1 VHCLSTRHQQKALG
15 IQALQRVVLPA
26 QQTCQVDCQPFPE
39 GNIGLRAS
47 GMTASVSTL
56 QSKANTQQ
64 LEAILATDGPVLIIA
79 GPGSGK
85 TFTLVERIVHLI
97 THKGVSPESL
107 LVVTF
112 TDKAAREL
120 TTRISNRLAELGICY
135 NLNEMYLGTF
145 HSICLRFL
153 EDYREY
159 TRLKR
164 SFTLFDQFDQQYF
177 LYQHIKDFRE
187 LPDTQ
192 FVLGDDQ
199 SGRWAQSENL
209 LKWLNKVREEAI
221 DVTTMAAAPELEIR
235 TLAACFAKYQELLHE
250 NNSLDFSGIQYET
263 LQLLE
268 NHLDVLAQLR
278 EKLTYMMVDEYQD
291 TNTIQERILQLLA
304 GERRNLCVVGDDDQ
318 GLYRFRGATIRNI
331 LEFPTLFPDG
341 KCKQVKLTVNYR
353 SHPDII
359 RFYNDWMLE
368 QNWEIGNRL
377 FRFAK
382 KILPR
387 EDNFPDMPTVL
398 RLAAS
403 DDKGNTDIWYSEV
416 LTFLNGL
423 KYSGKLADWNQVAFL
438 FRSVKNNK
446 VVALARFLESSG
458 VPVFSPRS
466 NLFFEREEIRLMI
479 GALIFLFPQ
488 FPQLRAWAEGV
499 SLPIWNYYDHQCFK
513 PFTDELRKTENQR
526 LLDWARPL
534 AKRHA
539 VLAQNTDYA
548 FSGLFYQ
555 LLQFPLFSRFLTEEA
570 VQGVDKGRA
579 ARNLA
584 TFSKLLTKFEYLHF
598 VSVLNP
604 DYLEKNL
611 RDLFNQFLRFL
622 SEGGIGEYEDESEY
636 APKGCV
642 SFLTIHQSKGLEF
655 PVVVCGSLEAVPRK
669 QYGNLDVL
677 LEDGGYLSKVRFE
690 PLEHIKNFDFR
701 RLFYTAFSRAQNL
714 LVLAA
719 QENHGRGKSPSKYF
733 EHLFYKLPSWRDVD
747 FSALNFDAVK
757 EINLKREYSFTSHIT
772 VFENCAEQ
780 YRFFKEL
787 EFNPIRAGAQLFG
800 TLVHQ
805 TIEDI
810 HKAVLRGEEA
820 TISIDQIQSW
830 LTVNYQYLSKRERQ
844 YLAPQTLKAV
854 ENHVLGYYQRE
865 NGNWDRIKEAEVEIS
880 LVKDQYILKGSVDL
894 IRGEHDTVEI
904 IDFKS
909 EKKPDMEKDREQL
922 KQYQHQLE
930 VYAHLVEERTGQ
942 KVSRMHLYYTGE
954 DGGNPYVSF
963 AKDDRAIGKTVTQF
977 DNIVSR
983 IERHDYQM
991 AARPTKL
998 CPNCDMRAYCD
1009 NKNWKFRKVEK

>member
-1 VHCLSTRHQQKALG
+1 
-15 IQALQRVVLPA
+15 
-26 QQTCQVDCQPFPE
+26 
-39 GNIGLRAS
+39 
-47 GMTASVSTL
+47 MTPIATTL
-56 QSKANTQQ
+56 QSKANPQQ
-64 LEAILATDGPVLIIA
+64 REAILATDGPVLIIA

-85 TFTLVERIVHLI
+85 TFTLVERIVYLI
-97 THKGVSPESL
+97 THMGVAPESL
-107 LVVTF
+107 FVVTF

-120 TTRISNRLAELGICY
+120 TTRISNRLSESGIKF

-145 HSICLRFL
+145 HSICLRIL
-153 EDYREY
+153 EDFREF

-177 LYQHIKDFRE
+177 LYQRIKEFRE
-187 LPDTQ
+187 LPDAQ
-192 FVLGDDQ
+192 LVMGDDQ
-199 SGRWAQSENL
+199 SGRWAQSESL
-209 LKWLNKVREEAI
+209 LKWLNKVSEEAL
-221 DVTTMAAAPELEIR
+221 DAATLAAAPEVEIR
-235 TLAACFAKYQELLHE
+235 ALAACFAKYQELLHE
-250 NNSLDFSGIQYET
+250 NNSLDFSGIQYEA

-268 NHLDVLAQLR
+268 KRPEVLAQLR
-278 EKLTYMMVDEYQD
+278 EKLTYLMVDEYQD
-291 TNTIQERILQLLA
+291 TNTIQERILLLLA
-304 GERRNLCVVGDDDQ
+304 GEKRNLCVVGDDDQ

-331 LEFPTLFPDG
+331 LEFPALFDEG
-341 KCKQVKLTVNYR
+341 QCKRVTLTVNYR

-359 RFYNDWMLE
+359 RFYNEWMKE
-368 QNWEIGNRL
+368 QAWDDGTRV

-382 KILPR
+382 QIVPR
-387 EDNFPDMPTVL
+387 EEDFPQIPTAV

-403 DDKGNTDIWYSEV
+403 DDKDEVSNWHAEV
-416 LTFLNGL
+416 LAFLNGL
-423 KYSGKLADWNQVAFL
+423 KASGRLADWNQVAFL
-438 FRSVKNNK
+438 FRSVKNEK
-446 VVALARFLESSG
+446 VVALARFLETQG

-466 NLFFEREEIRLMI
+466 NMFFEREEIRLMI

-488 FPQLRAWAEGV
+488 FPKLRAWAEGV
-499 SLPIWNYYDHQCFK
+499 TLPIWEYYDHFCFGA
-513 PFTDELRKTENQR
+513 FTAELRKPENKA

-539 VLAQNTDYA
+539 VLTQTTDYA

-555 LLQFPLFSRFLTEEA
+555 LLQFPLFSRFLSDEA

-579 ARNLA
+579 ARNLG

-604 DYLEKNL
+604 EWLEKNI

-622 SEGGIGEYEDESEY
+622 QDGGIGEYEDEADY

-642 SFLTIHQSKGLEF
+642 SFLTIHQSKGLEY
-655 PVVVCGSLEAVPRK
+655 PVVVCGSLEAVPRA
-669 QYGNLDVL
+669 QNSALDVL
-677 LEDGGYLSKVRFE
+677 LEDGGYLSKDRFE
-690 PLEHIKNFDFR
+690 PLNSIKNFDFW

-719 QENHGRGKSPSKYF
+719 QIRHGRGRSPSKYF
-733 EHLFYKLPSWRDVD
+733 DRLFNELPSWRDVD
-747 FSALNFDAVK
+747 ISGLTFEAVK
-757 EINLKREYSFTSHIT
+757 QINLKREYSFTSHIT

-805 TIEDI
+805 TIEDM

-820 TISIDQIQSW
+820 IVNPDQIQSW
-830 LTVNYQYLSKRERQ
+830 MTVNYQYLSKRERQ

-854 ENHVLGYYQRE
+854 EKHVLGYYERE
-865 NGNWDRIKEAEVEIS
+865 KGNWGRIKEAEVEIS

-894 IRGEHDTVEI
+894 IRGENDTVEI

-909 EKKPDMEKDREQL
+909 EKKPDMEKDRDRL
-922 KQYQHQLE
+922 RQYQSQLE

-954 DGGNPYVSF
+954 DAGNPYISF
-963 AKDDRAIGKTVTQF
+963 NKDSRAIGKTIARF
-977 DNIVSR
+977 DDIVDR
-983 IERHDYQM
+983 IERQDYQIE
-991 AARPTKL
+991 ARPAKQCL
-998 CPNCDMRAYCD
+998 NCDMRSYCD
-1009 NKNWKFRKVEK
+1009 NKNWKFRETNK

>member
-1 VHCLSTRHQQKALG
+1 
-15 IQALQRVVLPA
+15 
-26 QQTCQVDCQPFPE
+26 
-39 GNIGLRAS
+39 
-47 GMTASVSTL
+47 MTGSAPL
-56 QSKANTQQ
+56 QSKANPQQ
-64 LEAILATDGPVLIIA
+64 LEAILATEGPVLIIA

-85 TFTLVERIVHLI
+85 TFTLVERIVYLI
-97 THKGVSPESL
+97 TQNGVAPESL
-107 LVVTF
+107 FVVTF

-120 TTRISNRLAELGICY
+120 TTRISNRLTELGIKF

-145 HSICLRFL
+145 HSICLRLL
-153 EDYREY
+153 EDYREF

-164 SFTLFDQFDQQYF
+164 SFTLFDQFEQQYF

-187 LPDTQ
+187 LPDAQ
-192 FVLGDDQ
+192 LVMGDDQ

-209 LKWLNKVREEAI
+209 LKWLNKVSEEAL
-221 DVTTMAAAPELEIR
+221 DAVTLAAAPEVEIR
-235 TLAACFAKYQELLHE
+235 ALAACFAKYQELLHE
-250 NNSLDFSGIQYET
+250 NNSLDFSCIQYEA

-268 NHLDVLAQLR
+268 KRPEVLTQVR
-278 EKLTYMMVDEYQD
+278 EKLTYLMVDEYQD
-291 TNTIQERILQLLA
+291 TNTIQERILLLLA
-304 GERRNLCVVGDDDQ
+304 GEKKNLCVVGDDDQ

-331 LEFPTLFPDG
+331 LEFPSLFG
-341 KCKQVKLTVNYR
+341 EGQCKQVTLTVNYR

-359 RFYNDWMLE
+359 RFYNEWMKE
-368 QNWEIGNRL
+368 QVWDDGTRV

-382 KILPR
+382 QIVPR
-387 EDNFPDMPTVL
+387 EDDFPVVPTAVQM
-398 RLAAS
+398 AA
-403 DDKGNTDIWYSEV
+403 TDTNLHEEV
-416 LTFLNGL
+416 LAFLNGL
-423 KYSGKLADWNQVAFL
+423 KASGKLTDWNQVAFL
-438 FRSVKNNK
+438 FRSVKNDK
-446 VVALARFLESSG
+446 VVALARFLEAEG

-466 NLFFEREEIRLMI
+466 NMFFEREEIRLMI

-488 FPQLRAWAEGV
+488 FPKVRTWAEGV
-499 SLPIWNYYDHQCFK
+499 TLPIWDYYDQLCFK
-513 PFTDELRKTENQR
+513 PFTDELRKPENKP

-555 LLQFPLFSRFLTEEA
+555 LLQFPLFSHFLTEDA

-579 ARNLA
+579 ARNLGS
-584 TFSKLLTKFEYLHF
+584 FSKLLTKFEYLHF

-604 DYLEKNL
+604 EWLGKNI

-622 SEGGIGEYEDESEY
+622 QDGGIGEYEDESEY

-655 PVVVCGSLEAVPRK
+655 PVIVCGSLEAVPRR
-669 QYGNLDVL
+669 QYGELDVL
-677 LEDGGYLSKVRFE
+677 LEEGGYLSKERFE
-690 PLEHIKNFDFR
+690 PLDHVKNFDFW

-719 QENHGRGKSPSKYF
+719 QVKHGRAKSPSKYF
-733 EHLFYKLPSWRDVD
+733 ERLFNELPSWRKIDL
-747 FSALNFDAVK
+747 SALTFEAVK
-757 EINLKREYSFTSHIT
+757 QMNLKREYSFTSHIT

-787 EFNPIRAGAQLFG
+787 EFAPIRESPMLFG

-810 HKAVLRGEEA
+810 HKTVLRGEQA
-820 TISIDQIQSW
+820 TITFDGIKSW
-830 LTVNYQYLSKRERQ
+830 FSANYAMLSKKERV
-844 YLAPQTLKAV
+844 YLAPSSQQAALM
-854 ENHVLGYYQRE
+854 HVLRYFERE
-865 NGNWDRIKEAEVEIS
+865 NGNWDRLKEAEVEIS

-894 IRGEHDTVEI
+894 IRGERETVEI

-909 EKKPDMEKDREQL
+909 EKKPDMEKDRDRL
-922 KQYQHQLE
+922 KQYQSQLE

-954 DGGNPYVSF
+954 DGGNPYVTF
-963 AKDDRAIGKTVTQF
+963 GKDDRAIGKTIARF
-977 DNIVSR
+977 DDIVAR
-983 IERHDYQM
+983 IERQDYGI
-991 AARPTKL
+991 AVRPAKL
-998 CPNCDMRAYCD
+998 CQNCDMRAYCD
-1009 NKNWKFRKVEK
+1009 NKNWKFKKTGT

>member
-1 VHCLSTRHQQKALG
+1 
-15 IQALQRVVLPA
+15 
-26 QQTCQVDCQPFPE
+26 
-39 GNIGLRAS
+39 
-47 GMTASVSTL
+47 MTASATAL
-56 QSKANTQQ
+56 QSKANPQQ

-85 TFTLVERIVHLI
+85 TFTLVERIVYLI
-97 THKGVSPESL
+97 THKGVAPESL

-120 TTRISNRLAELGICY
+120 TTRISNRLAELGIQF

-145 HSICLRFL
+145 HSICLRLL
-153 EDYREY
+153 EDYREF

-177 LYQHIKDFRE
+177 IYQHIKDFRE
-187 LPDTQ
+187 LPDAQ
-192 FVLGDDQ
+192 LVMGDDQ
-199 SGRWAQSENL
+199 TGRWAQSENL
-209 LKWLNKVREEAI
+209 LKWLNKVGEEAL
-221 DVTTMAAAPELEIR
+221 DATTLAAAPEPEIR
-235 TLAACFAKYQELLHE
+235 ALATCFAKYQELLHE
-250 NNSLDFSGIQYET
+250 HNSLDFSGIQYEA

-268 NHLDVLAQLR
+268 KRPEVLGQLR
-278 EKLTYMMVDEYQD
+278 EKLTHLMVDEYQD
-291 TNTIQERILQLLA
+291 TNTIQERILLLLA

-331 LEFPTLFPDG
+331 LEFPALFDDG
-341 KCKQVKLTVNYR
+341 QCKQVKLTVNYR

-359 RFYNDWMLE
+359 RFYNEWMKE
-368 QNWEIGNRL
+368 QVWDDGTRV

-382 KILPR
+382 QIVPR
-387 EDNFPDMPTVL
+387 EDDFPDLPTAV

-403 DDKGNTDIWYSEV
+403 DDKGETTNWHAEV
-416 LTFLNGL
+416 LAFLNGL
-423 KYSGKLADWNQVAFL
+423 KASGKLSDWNQVAFL
-438 FRSVKNNK
+438 FRSVKNDK
-446 VVALARFLESSG
+446 VVTLARFLEAEG

-466 NLFFEREEIRLMI
+466 NMFFESEEIRLMI

-488 FPQLRAWAEGV
+488 FPKVRAWAEGV
-499 SLPIWNYYDHQCFK
+499 TLPIWDYYDQLCFK
-513 PFTDELRKTENQR
+513 PFTDELRKPENKP

-539 VLAQNTDYA
+539 VLTQNTDYT

-570 VQGVDKGRA
+570 VLGVDKGRA
-579 ARNLA
+579 ARNLG

-604 DYLEKNL
+604 EWLEKNI

-622 SEGGIGEYEDESEY
+622 QEGGIGEYEDEAEY

-669 QYGNLDVL
+669 HYSALDVL
-677 LEDGGYLSKVRFE
+677 LEDGGYLSKERFE
-690 PLEHIKNFDFR
+690 PLDHIKNFDFW

-719 QENHGRGKSPSKYF
+719 QEKQGRGKSPSKYF
-733 EHLFYKLPSWRDVD
+733 ERLFYELPSWRDVNL
-747 FSALNFDAVK
+747 SALTFEAVK
-757 EINLKREYSFTSHIT
+757 QINLKREYSFTSHIT

-780 YRFFKEL
+780 YRFFKDL
-787 EFNPIRAGAQLFG
+787 EFAPIRESPMLFG

-810 HKAVLRGEEA
+810 HKTVLRGEEG
-820 TISIDQIQSW
+820 TITFDAIKGWFSA
-830 LTVNYQYLSKRERQ
+830 NYTMLSKKERV
-844 YLAPQTLKAV
+844 YLAPSSQQAALL
-854 ENHVLGYYQRE
+854 HVVRYYERE

-909 EKKPDMEKDREQL
+909 EKKPDMEKDRDRL
-922 KQYQHQLE
+922 RQYQSQLE

-963 AKDDRAIGKTVTQF
+963 SKDDRAIGKTIARF
-977 DNIVSR
+977 DDIVAR
-983 IERHDYQM
+983 IERQDYGIT
-991 AARPTKL
+991 ARPAKL
-998 CPNCDMRAYCD
+998 CQSCDMRAYCD
-1009 NKNWKFRKVEK
+1009 NKNWKFRKSR

>member
-1 VHCLSTRHQQKALG
+1 
-15 IQALQRVVLPA
+15 
-26 QQTCQVDCQPFPE
+26 
-39 GNIGLRAS
+39 
-47 GMTASVSTL
+47 MTSVAPDLKT
-56 QSKANTQQ
+56 KANPQQ

-85 TFTLVERIVHLI
+85 TFTLVERIVYLI
-97 THKGVSPESL
+97 THKGVAPESL
-107 LVVTF
+107 FVVTF

-120 TTRISNRLAELGICY
+120 TTRISNRLSDLGVKF

-145 HSICLRFL
+145 HSICLRIL
-153 EDYREY
+153 EDFREF

-177 LYQHIKDFRE
+177 IYQRINEFRP
-187 LPDTQ
+187 LPDSQ
-192 FVLGDDQ
+192 LVMGDEQ
-199 SGRWAQSENL
+199 SGRWAQSEQL
-209 LKWLNKVREEAI
+209 LKWLNKVSEEALDI
-221 DVTTMAAAPELEIR
+221 ATLETAPDVEVRA
-235 TLAACFAKYQELLHE
+235 LAACFRKYQELLHE
-250 NNSLDFSGIQYET
+250 HNCLDFSGIQYEA

-268 NHLDVLAQLR
+268 KRPEVLAELR
-278 EKLTYMMVDEYQD
+278 EKFSYLMVDEYQD
-291 TNTIQERILQLLA
+291 TNTIQERILLLLA

-331 LEFPTLFPDG
+331 LEFPALFPEG
-341 KCKQVKLTVNYR
+341 LCKRVTLSVNYR

-359 RFYNDWMLE
+359 RFYNEWMQE
-368 QNWEIGNRL
+368 QTWDDGTRT

-382 KILPR
+382 KIVAR
-387 EDNFPDMPTVL
+387 DEAFPEVATAV
-398 RLAAS
+398 RLAATDAT
-403 DDKGNTDIWYSEV
+403 DDTTNWHAEV
-416 LTFLNGL
+416 LGFLHGL
-423 KYSGKLADWNQVAFL
+423 RDSGRLADWNQVAFL
-438 FRSVKNNK
+438 FRSVKNDR
-446 VVALARFLESSG
+446 VVALARFLEVQG
-458 VPVFSPRS
+458 VPVYSPRS
-466 NLFFEREEIRLMI
+466 NMFFEREEIRLMI

-488 FPQLRAWAEGV
+488 FPKVRQWAEGAQ
-499 SLPIWNYYDHQCFK
+499 LDIWTYYDHLCFK
-513 PFTDELRKTENQR
+513 SFADELRKPENKR

-555 LLQFPLFSRFLTEEA
+555 LLQFPLFSRFLSEDA
-570 VQGVDKGRA
+570 LHGVDKGRA

-584 TFSKLLTKFEYLHF
+584 TFSKLLTKFEYLHY

-604 DYLEKNL
+604 EWLEKNL
-611 RDLFNQFLRFL
+611 RDLFNHFLRFL
-622 SEGGIGEYEDESEY
+622 SDGGIGEYEDDAEY

-642 SFLTIHQSKGLEF
+642 SFLTVHQSKGLEF

-669 QYGNLDVL
+669 QHTALDEL
-677 LEDGGYLSKVRFE
+677 LEDGGYLSKPRFE
-690 PLEHIKNFDFR
+690 PLEHIKHFDFR

-719 QENHGRGKSPSKYF
+719 QERNGRGLGKSPSKYF
-733 EHLFYKLPSWRDVD
+733 ERLFYELPSWRSVPLD
-747 FSALNFDAVK
+747 ALSFDAVR

-772 VFENCAEQ
+772 LFENCAEQ

-787 EFNPIRAGAQLFG
+787 EFNPVRAGAQLFG

-810 HKAVLRGEEA
+810 HKAVLRGEES
-820 TISIDQIQSW
+820 SITPEQIETW
-830 LTVNYQYLSKRERQ
+830 MAVNYQYLSKKERQ

-854 ENHVLGYYQRE
+854 QHHVMSYYRRE
-865 NGNWDRIKEAEVEIS
+865 NGNWNRIKEAEVEIS

-909 EKKPDMEKDREQL
+909 EKKPDMEKDRERL
-922 KQYQHQLE
+922 RQYQHQLE

-963 AKDDRAIGKTVTQF
+963 TKDDRAIGKTIAQF
-977 DNIVSR
+977 DDIVAR
-983 IERHDYQM
+983 IERQDYQM
-991 AARPTKL
+991 AARPAKL
-998 CPNCDMRAYCD
+998 CQNCDMRAYCD
-1009 NKNWKFRKVEK
+1009 NKNWKFAKAR

>member
-1 VHCLSTRHQQKALG
+1 MKINTS
-15 IQALQRVVLPA
+15 I
-26 QQTCQVDCQPFPE
+26 
-39 GNIGLRAS
+39 
-47 GMTASVSTL
+47 
-56 QSKANTQQ
+56 QSKANPQQ

-85 TFTLVERIVHLI
+85 TFTLVERIVYLI
-97 THKGVSPESL
+97 TQKGVSPESL

-120 TTRISNRLAELGICY
+120 TTRISNRLSELNIQF

-145 HSICLRFL
+145 HSICLRLL
-153 EDYREY
+153 EDYREF

-187 LPDTQ
+187 LPDAQ
-192 FVLGDDQ
+192 LVMGDDQ
-199 SGRWAQSENL
+199 SGRWAQSEHL
-209 LKWLNKVREEAI
+209 LKWLNKVSEEAL
-221 DVTTMAAAPELEIR
+221 DVDTLAKATEVEIR
-235 TLAACFAKYQELLHE
+235 ALANCFTKYQELLHE
-250 NNSLDFSGIQYET
+250 HNSLDFSGIQYEA
-263 LQLLE
+263 LKLLE
-268 NHLDVLAQLR
+268 HRPEVLEILRKNLTHL
-278 EKLTYMMVDEYQD
+278 MVDEYQD
-291 TNTIQERILQLLA
+291 TNTIQERILLLLS
-304 GERRNLCVVGDDDQ
+304 GERHNLCVVGDDDQ

-331 LEFPTLFPDG
+331 LEFPALFEAG
-341 KCKQVKLTVNYR
+341 QCKQVKLTVNYR

-359 RFYNDWMLE
+359 RFYNDWMKG
-368 QNWEIGNRL
+368 QTWDDGTRV

-382 KILPR
+382 EIVPR
-387 EDNFPDMPTVL
+387 DDSFTEMPTVL
-398 RLAAS
+398 RLAA
-403 DDKGNTDIWYSEV
+403 TDNKDETNNWHTEV
-416 LTFLNGL
+416 LAFLNNL
-423 KYSGKLADWNQVAFL
+423 KASGQLSDWNQVAFL
-438 FRSVKNNK
+438 FRSVKNEK
-446 VVALARFLESSG
+446 AVALARFLESKG

-466 NLFFEREEIRLMI
+466 NMFFEREEIRLMI
-479 GALIFLFPQ
+479 GAMIFLFPQ
-488 FPQLRAWAEGV
+488 FPTVRAWAEGV
-499 SLPIWNYYDHQCFK
+499 KLPIWDYYDHLCFK
-513 PFTDELRKTENQR
+513 PFAEELRKPENKP

-534 AKRHA
+534 AKRH
-539 VLAQNTDYA
+539 VMLTQNADYA

-555 LLQFPLFSRFLTEEA
+555 LLQFPLFSRFLTEDA
-570 VQGVDKGRA
+570 VLGVDKGRA
-579 ARNLA
+579 ARNLG
-584 TFSKLLTKFEYLHF
+584 TFSKLLTKFEYLHY

-604 DYLEKNL
+604 EFLEKNI

-622 SEGGIGEYEDESEY
+622 VDGGIGEYEDESEY

-655 PVVVCGSLEAVPRK
+655 PIVICGSLEAVPRK
-669 QYGNLDVL
+669 QYGELDVL
-677 LEDGGYLSKVRFE
+677 LEDGGYLSKERFE
-690 PLEHIKNFDFR
+690 PLNHIKNFDFW

-714 LVLAA
+714 LVLAT
-719 QENHGRGKSPSKYF
+719 QEKQGHGKSPSKYF
-733 EHLFYKLPSWRDVD
+733 EQHFYSLPSWRSIDLSVLTFDV
-747 FSALNFDAVK
+747 VRQ
-757 EINLKREYSFTSHIT
+757 INLKREYSFTSHIT

-810 HKAVLRGEEA
+810 HKAVLRGEES
-820 TISIDQIQSW
+820 TVTKEHIQDW
-830 LTVNYQYLSKRERQ
+830 LTTNYQFLSKRERQ

-854 ENHVLGYYQRE
+854 ENHVLGYFNRE

-880 LVKDQYILKGSVDL
+880 LVKDEYILKGSVDL

-909 EKKPDMEKDREQL
+909 EKKPDMEKDRDRL

-942 KVSRMHLYYTGE
+942 KVSKMHLYYTGE

-963 AKDDRAIGKTVTQF
+963 SKDDRAIDKTIARFDEIVT
-977 DNIVSR
+977 R
-983 IERHDYQM
+983 IEKQDYQIP
-991 AARPTKL
+991 ARPAKRCL
-998 CPNCDMRAYCD
+998 DCDMRAYCD
-1009 NKNWKFRKVEK
+1009 NKNWKFRNID

>member
-1 VHCLSTRHQQKALG
+1 MRG
-15 IQALQRVVLPA
+15 
-26 QQTCQVDCQPFPE
+26 
-39 GNIGLRAS
+39 
-47 GMTASVSTL
+47 
-56 QSKANTQQ
+56 KANANQ
-64 LEAILATDGPVLIIA
+64 LEAILATEGPVLIIA

-85 TFTLVERIVHLI
+85 TFTLVERIVYLV
-97 THKGVSPESL
+97 THKGVAPESL

-120 TTRISNRLAELGICY
+120 TTRISNRLAELDIQF

-145 HSICLRFL
+145 HSICLRLL
-153 EDYREY
+153 EDYREF

-177 LYQHIKDFRE
+177 IYQHIKDFRALPGAE
-187 LPDTQ
+187 LIMGREQT
-192 FVLGDDQ
+192 
-199 SGRWAQSENL
+199 GRWTQSENL
-209 LKWLNKVREEAI
+209 LKWLNKVSEEAI
-221 DVTTMAAAPELEIR
+221 DASTLAVAPEPEVR
-235 TLAACFAKYQELLHE
+235 ALATCFTKYQALLNEH
-250 NNSLDFSGIQYET
+250 NSLDFSGIQYEA

-268 NHLDVLAQLR
+268 KHPEVLGQLR
-278 EKLTYMMVDEYQD
+278 EKLTYLMVDEYQD
-291 TNTIQERILQLLA
+291 TNTIQERILLLLA
-304 GERRNLCVVGDDDQ
+304 GENKNLCVVGDDDQ

-331 LEFPTLFPDG
+331 LEFPSLFDDG
-341 KCKQVKLTVNYR
+341 QCKQVKLTVNYR

-359 RFYNDWMLE
+359 RFYNEWMKE
-368 QNWEIGNRL
+368 QAWDDGTRV

-382 KILPR
+382 QILPR
-387 EDNFPDMPTVL
+387 EDNFPDMPTAV

-403 DDKGNTDIWYSEV
+403 DDKDDTTNWHTEV
-416 LTFLNGL
+416 LTFLNDL
-423 KYSGKLADWNQVAFL
+423 KASGRLEDWNQVAFL
-438 FRSVKNNK
+438 FRSVKNDK
-446 VVALARFLESSG
+446 VVALARFLEAEG

-466 NLFFEREEIRLMI
+466 NMFFEREEIRLMI

-488 FPQLRAWAEGV
+488 FPKVRAWADGV
-499 SLPIWNYYDHQCFK
+499 HLDIWDYYDQLCFK
-513 PFTDELRKTENQR
+513 PFTDELRKPENKP

-539 VLAQNTDYA
+539 VLTQNTDYA

-579 ARNLA
+579 ARNLG

-604 DYLEKNL
+604 EWLEKNI

-622 SEGGIGEYEDESEY
+622 QDGGIGEYEDEAEY

-669 QYGNLDVL
+669 QYGALDVL
-677 LEDGGYLSKVRFE
+677 LEDGGYLSKERFE
-690 PLEHIKNFDFR
+690 PLDHIKNFDFW

-719 QENHGRGKSPSKYF
+719 QEKKGRGKSPSKYF
-733 EHLFYKLPSWRDVD
+733 ERLFYDLPSWRAVD
-747 FSALNFDAVK
+747 LSALTFEAVK
-757 EINLKREYSFTSHIT
+757 QINLKREYSFTSHIT

-780 YRFFKEL
+780 YRFFKDL
-787 EFNPIRAGAQLFG
+787 EFAPIRESPMLFG

-810 HKAVLRGEEA
+810 HKTVLRGEES
-820 TISIDQIQSW
+820 SI
-830 LTVNYQYLSKRERQ
+830 TVDAIRDWFSANYAMLSKKERV
-844 YLAPQTLKAV
+844 YLAPSSQQAALL
-854 ENHVLGYYQRE
+854 HVMRYYERE

-909 EKKPDMEKDREQL
+909 EKKPDIEKNHDRL
-922 KQYQHQLE
+922 RQYQSQLE
-930 VYAHLVEERTGQ
+930 VYAHLVEERTGL

-963 AKDDRAIGKTVTQF
+963 RKDDRAIGKTIARF
-977 DNIVSR
+977 DDIVAR
-983 IERHDYQM
+983 IERQDYGLS
-991 AARPTKL
+991 ARPAKL
-998 CPNCDMRAYCD
+998 CQNCDMRAYCD
-1009 NKNWKFRKVEK
+1009 NKNWKFRKND

>member
-1 VHCLSTRHQQKALG
+1 MAVDILG
-15 IQALQRVVLPA
+15 H
-26 QQTCQVDCQPFPE
+26 
-39 GNIGLRAS
+39 
-47 GMTASVSTL
+47 
-56 QSKANTQQ
+56 SKANTQQ
-64 LEAILATDGPVLIIA
+64 QEAILTTEGPVLIIA

-85 TFTLVERIVHLI
+85 TFTLVERIVYLI
-97 THKGVSPESL
+97 THKGVAPESL
-107 LVVTF
+107 FVVTF

-120 TTRISNRLAELGICY
+120 TTRISNRLAELGIQF

-145 HSICLRFL
+145 HSICLRLL
-153 EDYREY
+153 EDYREF

-187 LPDTQ
+187 LPDAQ
-192 FVLGDDQ
+192 LVMGDDQ
-199 SGRWAQSENL
+199 SGRWLQSENL
-209 LKWLNKVREEAI
+209 LKWLNKVSEEAL
-221 DVTTMAAAPELEIR
+221 DPAMLAAASEPEIR
-235 TLAACFAKYQELLHE
+235 ALATCFAKYQELLHE
-250 NNSLDFSGIQYET
+250 HNSLDFSGIQYEA

-268 NHLDVLAQLR
+268 KHPEVLAQLR
-278 EKLTYMMVDEYQD
+278 DRLTYLMVDEYQD
-291 TNTIQERILQLLA
+291 TNTIQERILLLLA
-304 GERRNLCVVGDDDQ
+304 GESRNLCVVGDDDQ

-331 LEFPTLFPDG
+331 LEFPALFEG
-341 KCKQVKLTVNYR
+341 GQCKQVKLTINYR

-359 RFYNDWMLE
+359 RFYNEWMKE
-368 QNWEIGNRL
+368 QVWDDGTRE

-382 KILPR
+382 QIIPR
-387 EDNFPDMPTVL
+387 EDNFPDLPTTL

-403 DDKGNTDIWYSEV
+403 DDNGETTNWHAEV
-416 LTFLNGL
+416 LAFLNEL
-423 KYSGKLADWNQVAFL
+423 KDSGRLSDWNQVAFL
-438 FRSVKNNK
+438 YRSVKNDK
-446 VVALARFLESSG
+446 VVALARYLETQG

-466 NLFFEREEIRLMI
+466 NMFFEREEIRLMI

-488 FPQLRAWAEGV
+488 FSKVRAWAEGV
-499 SLPIWNYYDHQCFK
+499 TLPIWDYYDHQCFK
-513 PFTDELRKTENQR
+513 PFADELRKPENKP

-539 VLAQNTDYA
+539 VLTQNTDYA

-555 LLQFPLFSRFLTEEA
+555 LLQFPLFSRYLTEEA

-579 ARNLA
+579 ARNLG

-598 VSVLNP
+598 VSVLNVE
-604 DYLEKNL
+604 YLERNL

-622 SEGGIGEYEDESEY
+622 SDGGIGEYEDEADY

-669 QYGNLDVL
+669 QYGELDVL
-677 LEDGGYLSKVRFE
+677 LEDGGYLSKERFE
-690 PLEHIKNFDFR
+690 PLDHIKNFDFW

-714 LVLAA
+714 LVLAT
-719 QENHGRGKSPSKYF
+719 QERHGRGLGKSPSKYF
-733 EHLFYKLPSWRDVD
+733 ERLFYELPSWRDID
-747 FSALNFDAVK
+747 LAALNYEAVK
-757 EINLKREYSFTSHIT
+757 QINLKREYSFTSHIT

-780 YRFFKEL
+780 YRFFKDL

-820 TISIDQIQSW
+820 SVNPDQIQSW
-830 LTVNYQYLSKRERQ
+830 MAVNYQYLSKRERQ

-854 ENHVLGYYQRE
+854 EKHILGYYERE
-865 NGNWDRIKEAEVEIS
+865 KGNWDRIREAEVEIS

-894 IRGEHDTVEI
+894 IRGEEGTVEI

-909 EKKPDMEKDREQL
+909 EKKPDMEKDRERL
-922 KQYQHQLE
+922 RQYQHQLE

-954 DGGNPYVSF
+954 DGGNPYVTFS
-963 AKDDRAIGKTVTQF
+963 KDDRAIGKTIARF
-977 DNIVSR
+977 DDIVAR
-983 IERHDYQM
+983 IERQDYQIE
-991 AARPTKL
+991 ARPSKQ
-998 CPNCDMRAYCD
+998 CQNCDMRAYCD
-1009 NKNWKFRKVEK
+1009 NKNWKFRKSDK

>member
-1 VHCLSTRHQQKALG
+1 MTSSAV
-15 IQALQRVVLPA
+15 ALQSRA
-26 QQTCQVDCQPFPE
+26 NPE
-39 GNIGLRAS
+39 
-47 GMTASVSTL
+47 
-56 QSKANTQQ
+56 Q

-85 TFTLVERIVHLI
+85 TFTLVERIVYLI
-97 THKGVSPESL
+97 TQKGVAPESL
-107 LVVTF
+107 FVVTF

-120 TTRISNRLAELGICY
+120 TTRISNRLTDLGIKF

-145 HSICLRFL
+145 HSICLRLL
-153 EDYREY
+153 EDFREF

-187 LPDTQ
+187 LPDAQ
-192 FVLGDDQ
+192 LVMGDDQ
-199 SGRWAQSENL
+199 TGRWAQSESL
-209 LKWLNKVREEAI
+209 LKWVNKVSEEAL
-221 DVTTMAAAPELEIR
+221 DPGTLASAPEPEIR
-235 TLAACFAKYQELLHE
+235 ALATCFAKYQELLHE
-250 NNSLDFSGIQYET
+250 HNSLDFSGIQYEA
-263 LQLLE
+263 LRLLE
-268 NHLDVLAQLR
+268 KRPEVLAQLR
-278 EKLTYMMVDEYQD
+278 ERLTHLMVDEYQD
-291 TNTIQERILQLLA
+291 TNTIQERILLLA
-304 GERRNLCVVGDDDQ
+304 GENKNLCVVGDDDQ

-331 LEFPTLFPDG
+331 LEFPALFDDG
-341 KCKQVKLTVNYR
+341 QCKQVKLTVNYR

-359 RFYNDWMLE
+359 RFYNEWMRE
-368 QNWEIGNRL
+368 QTWDDGTRV

-382 KILPR
+382 KVVPR
-387 EDNFPDMPTVL
+387 EDDFPDMTTAV

-403 DDKGNTDIWYSEV
+403 DDNGDTTNWHAEV
-416 LTFLNGL
+416 LAFLNGL
-423 KYSGKLADWNQVAFL
+423 KSSGKLSDWNQVAFL
-438 FRSVKNNK
+438 FRSVKNDK
-446 VVALARFLESSG
+446 VVALARFLEAQG

-466 NLFFEREEIRLMI
+466 NMFFEREEIRLMI

-488 FPQLRAWAEGV
+488 FPKVRAWAEGV
-499 SLPIWNYYDHQCFK
+499 HLDIWDYYDRQCFK
-513 PFTDELRKTENQR
+513 PFTDELRKPENKP

-539 VLAQNTDYA
+539 VLTQNTDYA

-570 VQGVDKGRA
+570 EQGVDKGRA
-579 ARNLA
+579 ARNLG

-604 DYLEKNL
+604 EFQEKNL

-622 SEGGIGEYEDESEY
+622 QEGGIGEYEDEAEY

-669 QYGNLDVL
+669 QHAALDEL
-677 LEDGGYLSKVRFE
+677 LEDGGYLSKPRFE
-690 PLEHIKNFDFR
+690 PLEHIKHFDFR

-719 QENHGRGKSPSKYF
+719 QERNGRGLGKSPSKYF
-733 EHLFYKLPSWRDVD
+733 ERLFYELPSWRDID
-747 FSALNFDAVK
+747 LSALTFEAVK
-757 EINLKREYSFTSHIT
+757 QINLKREYSFTSHIT

-780 YRFFKEL
+780 YRFFKDL
-787 EFNPIRAGAQLFG
+787 EFAPIRESPMLFG

-810 HKAVLRGEEA
+810 HKTVLRGEEG
-820 TISIDQIQSW
+820 TITFDAIKGWFSA
-830 LTVNYQYLSKRERQ
+830 NYAMLSKKERV
-844 YLAPQTLKAV
+844 YLAPSSQQAALL
-854 ENHVLGYYQRE
+854 HVLRYYERE

-894 IRGEHDTVEI
+894 IRGENNTVEI

-909 EKKPDMEKDREQL
+909 EKKPDMEKDRERL
-922 KQYQHQLE
+922 RQYQHQLE

-963 AKDDRAIGKTVTQF
+963 TKDDRAIGKTIARF
-977 DNIVSR
+977 DDIVAR
-983 IERHDYQM
+983 IERQDY
-991 AARPTKL
+991 AITARPAKL
-998 CPNCDMRAYCD
+998 CQSCDMRAYCD
-1009 NKNWKFRKVEK
+1009 NKNWTFRKNDS

>member
-1 VHCLSTRHQQKALG
+1 
-15 IQALQRVVLPA
+15 
-26 QQTCQVDCQPFPE
+26 
-39 GNIGLRAS
+39 
-47 GMTASVSTL
+47 MTSNVIAL
-56 QSKANTQQ
+56 QSKANPQQ

-85 TFTLVERIVHLI
+85 TFTLVERIVYLI
-97 THKGVSPESL
+97 THKGIAPESL

-120 TTRISNRLAELGICY
+120 TTRISNRLAELDIQF

-145 HSICLRFL
+145 HSICLRLL
-153 EDYREY
+153 EDYREF
-159 TRLKR
+159 TRLRR

-177 LYQHIKDFRE
+177 LYQHITDFRE
-187 LPDTQ
+187 LPDAQ
-192 FVLGDDQ
+192 LVIGHDQ
-199 SGRWAQSENL
+199 TGRWAQSENL
-209 LKWLNKVREEAI
+209 LKWLNKVSEEAL
-221 DVTTMAAAPELEIR
+221 DAAMLAVAPEVEIR
-235 TLAACFAKYQELLHE
+235 ALATCFAKYQELLNEH
-250 NNSLDFSGIQYET
+250 NSLDFSGIQYEA

-268 NHLDVLAQLR
+268 KRPEVLTQLR
-278 EKLTYMMVDEYQD
+278 DKLTHLMVDEYQD
-291 TNTIQERILQLLA
+291 TNTIQERILLLLT

-331 LEFPTLFPDG
+331 LEFPALFNDG
-341 KCKQVKLTVNYR
+341 QCKQVKLTVNYR

-359 RFYNDWMLE
+359 RFYNEWMKE
-368 QNWEIGNRL
+368 QVWDDGTRV

-382 KILPR
+382 QIVPR
-387 EDNFPDMPTVL
+387 EDDFPDLPTAV
-398 RLAAS
+398 RLTAS
-403 DDKGNTDIWYSEV
+403 DDNGDTTNWHAEV
-416 LTFLNGL
+416 LAFLNGL
-423 KYSGKLADWNQVAFL
+423 KSSGQLSDWNQVAFL
-438 FRSVKNNK
+438 FRSVKNDK
-446 VVALARFLESSG
+446 VVALARFLEAHG

-466 NLFFEREEIRLMI
+466 NMFFEREEIRLII

-488 FPQLRAWAEGV
+488 FPKVRAWAEGV
-499 SLPIWNYYDHQCFK
+499 TLPIWDYYDHQCFK
-513 PFTDELRKTENQR
+513 PFIDELRKPENKAM
-526 LLDWARPL
+526 LDWARPL

-539 VLAQNTDYA
+539 VLTQNTDYV

-579 ARNLA
+579 ARNLG

-598 VSVLNP
+598 VSVINP
-604 DYLEKNL
+604 EWLEKNL

-622 SEGGIGEYEDESEY
+622 KDGGIGEYEDDAEY

-669 QYGNLDVL
+669 QYSALDVL
-677 LEDGGYLSKVRFE
+677 LEDGGYLSKARFE
-690 PLEHIKNFDFR
+690 PLDHIKNFDFW

-719 QENHGRGKSPSKYF
+719 QEKQGRGKSPSKYF
-733 EHLFYKLPSWRDVD
+733 ERLFYELPSWRDVD
-747 FSALNFDAVK
+747 LAALTYEAVK
-757 EINLKREYSFTSHIT
+757 QINLKREYSFTSHIT

-787 EFNPIRAGAQLFG
+787 EFTPIRESPMLFG

-810 HKAVLRGEEA
+810 HKTVLRGEESS
-820 TISIDQIQSW
+820 ISFDAIKGWFSI
-830 LTVNYQYLSKRERQ
+830 NYAMLSKKERV
-844 YLAPQTLKAV
+844 YLAPSSQQAALL
-854 ENHVLGYYQRE
+854 HVLRYYERE

-880 LVKDQYILKGSVDL
+880 LIKDQYILKGSVDL
-894 IRGEHDTVEI
+894 IRGDHDTVEI

-909 EKKPDMEKDREQL
+909 EKKPDMEKDRDRL
-922 KQYQHQLE
+922 RQYQHQLE

-963 AKDDRAIGKTVTQF
+963 TKDERSIGKTIARF
-977 DNIVSR
+977 DDIVAR
-983 IERHDYQM
+983 IDQQDY
-991 AARPTKL
+991 AITARPAKL
-998 CPNCDMRAYCD
+998 CQSCDMRAYCD
-1009 NKNWKFRKVEK
+1009 NKNWKFRNND

>member
-1 VHCLSTRHQQKALG
+1 MTS
-15 IQALQRVVLPA
+15 
-26 QQTCQVDCQPFPE
+26 
-39 GNIGLRAS
+39 GL
-47 GMTASVSTL
+47 TTL
-56 QSKANTQQ
+56 QSKANPQQ

-85 TFTLVERIVHLI
+85 TFTLVERIVYLI
-97 THKGVSPESL
+97 TNKGVAPESL

-120 TTRISNRLAELGICY
+120 TTRISNRLTELGIQF

-145 HSICLRFL
+145 HSICLRIL
-153 EDYREY
+153 EDFREF

-177 LYQHIKDFRE
+177 LYQRIKDFRE
-187 LPDTQ
+187 LPDAR
-192 FVLGDDQ
+192 FVMGDDQ
-199 SGRWAQSENL
+199 LGRWAQSENL
-209 LKWLNKVREEAI
+209 LKWLNKVGEEALSPA
-221 DVTTMAAAPELEIR
+221 TLTAATEPEIR
-235 TLAACFAKYQELLHE
+235 ALATCFAKYQELLSE
-250 NNSLDFSGIQYET
+250 NNSLDFSGIQYEA

-268 NHLDVLAQLR
+268 MHPEVLTQLR
-278 EKLTYMMVDEYQD
+278 ERLSYLMVDEYQD
-291 TNTIQERILQLLA
+291 TNTIQERILLLLA
-304 GERRNLCVVGDDDQ
+304 GEKRNLCVVGDDDQ

-331 LEFPTLFPDG
+331 LEFPSLFDEG
-341 KCKQVKLTVNYR
+341 QCKQVALTVNYR

-359 RFYNDWMLE
+359 RFYNEWMRE
-368 QNWEIGNRL
+368 QTWDYGTQS

-382 KILPR
+382 QIVPR
-387 EDNFPDMPTVL
+387 EDDFPDVSTVV
-398 RLAAS
+398 RLAAT
-403 DDKGNTDIWYSEV
+403 DGNDETANWHAEM
-416 LTFLNGL
+416 LAFL
-423 KYSGKLADWNQVAFL
+423 KSMKETGKLTDWNQVAFL
-438 FRSVKNNK
+438 FRSVKSEK
-446 VVALARFLESSG
+446 AVALARFLETEG
-458 VPVFSPRS
+458 IPVFSPRS
-466 NLFFEREEIRLMI
+466 NMFFAREEIRLMI

-488 FPQLRAWAEGV
+488 FPKIRAWAEGV
-499 SLPIWNYYDHQCFK
+499 TLPIWGYYDKQCFSV
-513 PFTDELRKTENQR
+513 FITELRKSENKS

-539 VLAQNTDYA
+539 VLTQNTDYS

-555 LLQFPLFSRFLTEEA
+555 LLQFPLFARFLTEDA
-570 VQGVDKGRA
+570 AQGVDKGRA
-579 ARNLA
+579 ARNLG

-604 DYLEKNL
+604 VWLEKNI

-622 SEGGIGEYEDESEY
+622 VEGGIGEYEDEAEY

-669 QYGNLDVL
+669 QYSALDVL
-677 LEDGGYLSKVRFE
+677 LEDGGYLSKERFE
-690 PLEHIKNFDFR
+690 PLESIKNFDFW

-714 LVLAA
+714 LVLAS
-719 QENHGRGKSPSKYF
+719 QEKKGRGRSPSKYF
-733 EHLFYKLPSWRDVD
+733 ERLFYELPSWRDVD
-747 FSALNFDAVK
+747 LAALSYEAVK
-757 EINLKREYSFTSHIT
+757 QINLKREYSFTSHIT

-787 EFNPIRAGAQLFG
+787 EFAPIRESPMLFG

-810 HKAVLRGEEA
+810 HKTVLRGEEGTLSQEA
-820 TISIDQIQSW
+820 IASW
-830 LTVNYQYLSKRERQ
+830 FSANYTQLSKKERV
-844 YLAPQTLKAV
+844 YLAPSSQQAALL
-854 ENHVLGYYQRE
+854 HVMRYFERE

-909 EKKPDMEKDREQL
+909 EKKPDMEKDRSRLQ
-922 KQYQHQLE
+922 QYQHQLE

-963 AKDDRAIGKTVTQF
+963 TKDDRSIGKTIAQF
-977 DNIVSR
+977 DDIVAR
-983 IERHDYQM
+983 IERQDYRI
-991 AARPTKL
+991 AARPAKL
-998 CPNCDMRAYCD
+998 CQNCDMRAYCD
-1009 NKNWKFRKVEK
+1009 NKNWKFRNKDK

>member
-1 VHCLSTRHQQKALG
+1 
-15 IQALQRVVLPA
+15 
-26 QQTCQVDCQPFPE
+26 
-39 GNIGLRAS
+39 
-47 GMTASVSTL
+47 MTASAATL
-56 QSKANTQQ
+56 QSKANPQQ

-85 TFTLVERIVHLI
+85 TFTLVERLVFLI
-97 THKGVSPESL
+97 THKGVAPESL

-120 TTRISNRLAELGICY
+120 TTRISNRLAELGIQF

-145 HSICLRFL
+145 HSICLRLL
-153 EDYREY
+153 EDYREF

-187 LPDTQ
+187 LPDAQ
-192 FVLGDDQ
+192 LVMGDDL

-209 LKWLNKVREEAI
+209 LKWLNKVSEEAL
-221 DVTTMAAAPELEIR
+221 DPATLAAAPEVEIR
-235 TLAACFAKYQELLHE
+235 ALAACFAKYQELLHE
-250 NNSLDFSGIQYET
+250 HNCLDFSGIQYEA
-263 LQLLE
+263 LQLLKKRPE
-268 NHLDVLAQLR
+268 VLAQLR
-278 EKLTYMMVDEYQD
+278 ENLTYLMVDEYQD
-291 TNTIQERILQLLA
+291 TNTIQERILLLLA
-304 GERRNLCVVGDDDQ
+304 GERHNLCVVGDDDQ

-331 LEFPTLFPDG
+331 LEFPAIFDDG
-341 KCKQVKLTVNYR
+341 QCKQVKLTVNYR

-359 RFYNDWMLE
+359 RFYNEWMRE
-368 QNWEIGNRL
+368 QTWDDGTRV

-382 KILPR
+382 QIVPR
-387 EDNFPDMPTVL
+387 EDDFPNVPATV

-403 DDKGNTDIWYSEV
+403 DDKGDTANWHAEV

-423 KYSGKLADWNQVAFL
+423 KSSGKLSDWNQVAFL
-438 FRSVKNNK
+438 FRSVKNDK
-446 VVALARFLESSG
+446 VVALARFLETQG

-466 NLFFEREEIRLMI
+466 NMFFEREEIRLMI

-488 FPQLRAWAEGV
+488 FPKVRAWAEGV
-499 SLPIWNYYDHQCFK
+499 TLPIWDYYDHQCFK
-513 PFTDELRKTENQR
+513 PFADELRKPENKP

-539 VLAQNTDYA
+539 VLAQNTDYS

-579 ARNLA
+579 ARNLG
-584 TFSKLLTKFEYLHF
+584 TFSKLLTKFEYLHY

-604 DYLEKNL
+604 EYLEKNL

-622 SEGGIGEYEDESEY
+622 ADGGIGEYEDEAEY

-642 SFLTIHQSKGLEF
+642 SFLTIHQSKGLEY

-669 QYGNLDVL
+669 QYGPLDVL
-677 LEDGGYLSKVRFE
+677 LEDGGYLSKERFE
-690 PLEHIKNFDFR
+690 PLDRIKNFDFW

-719 QENHGRGKSPSKYF
+719 QEKQGRGKSPSKYF
-733 EHLFYKLPSWRDVD
+733 ERLFYELPSWRAVD
-747 FSALNFDAVK
+747 LAALTFEAVK
-757 EINLKREYSFTSHIT
+757 QINLKREYSFTSHIT

-780 YRFFKEL
+780 YRFFKDL
-787 EFNPIRAGAQLFG
+787 EFAPIRESPMLFG

-810 HKAVLRGEEA
+810 HKTVLRGEEI
-820 TISIDQIQSW
+820 TITLDGIRGWFSA
-830 LTVNYQYLSKRERQ
+830 NYAMLSKKERV
-844 YLAPQTLKAV
+844 YLAPSSQQAALL
-854 ENHVLGYYQRE
+854 HVLRYYERE

-909 EKKPDMEKDREQL
+909 EKKPDMEKDRDRL
-922 KQYQHQLE
+922 RQYQHQLE
-930 VYAHLVEERTGQ
+930 VYAHLVEERTGHE
-942 KVSRMHLYYTGE
+942 VSRMHLYYTGE

-963 AKDDRAIGKTVTQF
+963 TKDNRAIGKTIARF
-977 DNIVSR
+977 DDIVAR
-983 IERHDYQM
+983 IERQDYQI
-991 AARPTKL
+991 AARPAKL
-998 CPNCDMRAYCD
+998 CLSCDIRAYCD
-1009 NKNWKFRKVEK
+1009 NKNWKFRKANP